1 MKKLIALLLV
11 ALAATS
17 LAAAGEVYGK
27 IVADGNPV
35 GEGTTVSAK
44 CASKSYPAVP
54 TDKAGS
60 YHIVLDE
67 TGKCALTVT
76 HKGQSAEVGIVSY
89 DDAVQVDLVLEVRD
103 GKLTARR
110 K

>member
-1 MKKLIALLLV
+1 MRKLIALLVV
-11 ALAATS
+11 ALAAIS

-44 CASKSYPAVP
+44 CGSKSYPAVT
-54 TDKAGS
+54 TDKSGS
-60 YHIVLDE
+60 YHIVLE
-67 TGKCALTVT
+67 ESGKCTLTVT
-76 HKGQSAEVGIVSY
+76 FKGQSADVAIVSY
-89 DDAVQVDLVLEVRD
+89 DDAVQVDLVLEVKD

>member
-1 MKKLIALLLV
+1 MRLFIALLLV
-11 ALAATS
+11 ALAAISPTV
-17 LAAAGEVYGK
+17 AGEVFGK

-35 GEGTTVSAK
+35 GEGTSVSAK
-44 CASKSYPAVP
+44 CAAKSYPAVP
-54 TDKAGS
+54 TDKGGS

-67 TGKCALTVT
+67 TGKCTLTVT
-76 HKGQSAEVGIVSY
+76 HKAQSAEVAIVSY

>member
-1 MKKLIALLLV
+1 VRTLAALLV
-11 ALAATS
+11 IV
-17 LAAAGEVYGK
+17 LAAAAPAVAGEVFGK
-27 IVADGNPV
+27 ITADGNPV
-35 GEGTTVSAK
+35 GEGTTVAGK
-44 CASKSYPAVP
+44 CAAKSYPAVP
-54 TDKAGS
+54 TDKSGS

-76 HKGQSAEVGIVSY
+76 HKGQSAEVAIVSY

-103 GKLTARR
+103 GKLTVRR

>member
-44 CASKSYPAVP
+44 CASKSYPAVA
-54 TDKAGS
+54 TDKSGS

-67 TGKCALTVT
+67 TGKCTLTVSF
-76 HKGQSAEVGIVSY
+76 KGQSADVAIVSY
-89 DDAVQVDLVLEVRD
+89 DDAVQVDLVLEVKD

>member
-1 MKKLIALLLV
+1 VRTLATLLV
-11 ALAATS
+11 IALAAS
-17 LAAAGEVYGK
+17 APAAAGEVFGK
-27 IVADGNPV
+27 IPADGNPV
-35 GEGTTVSAK
+35 GEGTTVSGK
-44 CASKSYPAVP
+44 CSARTYPAVP
-54 TDKAGS
+54 TDKSGS

-67 TGKCALTVT
+67 TGKCALTVS
-76 HKGQSAEVGIVSY
+76 HKGQTADVAIVSY